1 MARQFDLEDTMRAWQ
16 GFLRFSKENRSFYM
30 AVRNQVQRQ
39 VASLCSSQLLLVQ
52 RAARDLH
59 SCADLHAA
67 ACAEI
72 QRRLPKLALS
82 EAAACLAHCTFKR
95 EFRPQASALVRAVVQ
110 HWNERQDLHDLKVV
124 EVVDALVCLA
134 SWDLRPP
141 VLGRLDEIL
150 VDRQVEL
157 KYTGNVLLWVFA
169 TRSLS
174 RMQYRDSKWALVALD
189 LARDKIFLE
198 QVPFHN
204 LCQLLEKFAELNL
217 FDEMAYQSFAELF
230 LAERQLFKELR
241 DIAQVLWAFAH
252 VGFFHPELFDA
263 LYNLILDR
271 FEA

>member
-1 MARQFDLEDTMRAWQ
+1 MARANGSELGKSVRQATAMARQFDLEDTMRAWQ

-141 VLGRLDEIL
+141 VLGAA
-150 VDRQVEL
+150 L
-157 KYTGNVLLWVFA
+157 KFSDHGWKTYDTYKANPM
-169 TRSLS
+169 TIDQR
-174 RMQYRDSKWALVALD
+174 Y
-189 LARDKIFLE
+189 
-198 QVPFHN
+198 
-204 LCQLLEKFAELNL
+204 C
-217 FDEMAYQSFAELF
+217 
-230 LAERQLFKELR
+230 
-241 DIAQVLWAFAH
+241 
-252 VGFFHPELFDA
+252 
-263 LYNLILDR
+263 
-271 FEA
+271 